1 MQIPPESNNQS
12 MRKEIA
18 MIIIFVIAGLF
29 LLIPVMLFMTLYAEN
44 ILFLD
49 SLILSV
55 ITAFWIRSIA
65 GIHPVFCILTGVA
78 ALAGMMLLYSQQSMF
93 WLFTAVSSMLWGYMV
108 SYILHDIT
116 NDWIWGIF
124 FGLVAG
130 TVSVVFH
137 VGARARYYG

>member
-1 MQIPPESNNQS
+1 MQVSSESNNQS
-12 MRKEIA
+12 ERKEIA

-29 LLIPVMLFMTLYAEN
+29 LLVPVMLFMTLYAEN
-44 ILFLD
+44 ILLLD

-55 ITAFWIRSIA
+55 ITAFWIRAAA

-78 ALAGMMLLYSQQSMF
+78 VLAGMMLLYSQRCMF
-93 WLFTAVSSMLWGYMV
+93 WIFTAVSSMLWGYMV

-116 NDWIWGIF
+116 GDWIWGIF
-124 FGLVAG
+124 LGMAAG
-130 TVSVVFH
+130 IVSMVFH

>member
-1 MQIPPESNNQS
+1 MP
-12 MRKEIA
+12 
-18 MIIIFVIAGLF
+18 FH
-29 LLIPVMLFMTLYAEN
+29 AEN
-44 ILFLD
+44 ILLLD

-78 ALAGMMLLYSQQSMF
+78 VLAGMMLLYSQRYIF
-93 WLFTAVSSMLWGYMV
+93 WIFAAVSSMLWGYMV

-124 FGLVAG
+124 FGLAAG
-130 TVSVVFH
+130 AVSMVFH